1 MEDYLDKALQLLDKV
16 ALDVI
21 MLESDN
27 MAGFRVVLNRF
38 DEVSQ
43 LLEDNQ
49 NDSLVEFSRTTKSML
64 EKVLLEEIPAEEGL
78 KEVADGISLFQEIL
92 RDEQRGKSYSAKV
105 TQFLK
110 EHDMFPASDTMAEGS
125 TTDAGGDEAEN
136 VSEGVETKESNNEPH
151 DVEVA
156 PEPIEDKELLT
167 SFIAEAQEHLDTIEV
182 NILALEQDPED
193 IEVINAIFRPFH
205 TIKGVAGF
213 LNLKEV
219 NRLSHEIETLLD
231 NARDRKLIIDEEI
244 VDIVLETVDR
254 LKGLIN
260 HLKEDIETGFI
271 TPAGADLNTLIFKI
285 RSVTPSY
292 LEDQEKQAGD
302 KSSSRIPAKDGTGVG
317 DILIEKGRLTKS
329 DFEEVVKKQAESDS
343 SKKIGEILMSEHKA
357 TASDVAHALREQKKR
372 RGEKVETKKVG
383 ESQAMFI
390 KVDTKKLDNMVDMV
404 GELVIMQS
412 MIQEDAT
419 LVASKSQKLARNLAQ
434 LRRITSEVQKI
445 SMSMRMIPIKQ
456 TFDKMMRLI
465 RDLSKKAGKFVSL
478 EIYGEDTEI
487 DRNMVDEIYDPLV
500 HMMRNSVDHGIEMP
514 DEREAAGKP
523 KTAIVK
529 LKAYHKGGNI
539 VIEVAD
545 DGRGLDRDQILKKAI
560 EKKLVK
566 PDEKMSD
573 QEINALIFQPGFSTA
588 GKITDVSGRGVGM
601 DVVKRAIESLR
612 GKLDVR
618 SEKNIGTT
626 VIMRLPLTLAII
638 DGMLVRAGDR
648 EYIIPTI
655 SVVESLRP
663 DRESYSTVVG
673 RGEMI
678 KIRENVLPLVR
689 LHKLFGFE
697 PKYRNPW
704 EGIVVV
710 VENEGRRKCI
720 LVDGLIGKHEIVI
733 KNLGEKLKNVKGLAG
748 GAILADGRVGLI
760 LDAAGLFEIS
770 ESR

>member
-1 MEDYLDKALQLLDKV
+1 MEDYLDKALELLDKI

-21 MLESDN
+21 MLEGDN
-27 MAGFRVVLNRF
+27 ITGFSVVLNRF
-38 DEVSQ
+38 DELTQ

-49 NDSLVEFSRTTKSML
+49 NDSLVELGKATKSIV
-64 EKVLLEEIPAEEGL
+64 EKVLLEEIPADEGL
-78 KEVADGISLFQEIL
+78 KEVGDGVSLFQEIL
-92 RDEQRGKSYSAKV
+92 RDEQHGKSYSAKV
-105 TQFLK
+105 TKFLQ
-110 EHDMFPASDTMAEGS
+110 EHDMYPACNTMPAGS
-125 TTDAGGDEAEN
+125 TTDTGDDETASS
-136 VSEGVETKESNNEPH
+136 SEDEETKEDDNGRH
-151 DVEVA
+151 DVEEA
-156 PEPIEDKELLT
+156 PEPIQDKELLA
-167 SFIAEAQEHLDTIEV
+167 SFIAEAQEHLDSIEV

-213 LNLKEV
+213 LNLKEIS
-219 NRLSHEIETLLD
+219 RLSHEIETLLD
-231 NARDRKLIIDEEI
+231 NARDQKLIINEEI
-244 VDIVLETVDR
+244 VDIVLETVD
-254 LKGLIN
+254 LMKALIN
-260 HLKEDIETGFI
+260 HLKEDIKTGFI
-271 TPAGADLNTLIFKI
+271 TSAGLDLDTLISKI
-285 RSVTPSY
+285 ISIIPSD
-292 LEDQEKQAGD
+292 LKGKEKQAGD
-302 KSSSRIPAKDGTGVG
+302 YSSLHASAKDGAGVG
-317 DILIEKGRLTKS
+317 DILIEKGRLTRN
-329 DFEEVVKKQAESDS
+329 DFEEVIKKQEGPDA
-343 SKKIGEILMSEHKA
+343 SKKIGEILISEKKA
-357 TASDVAHALREQKKR
+357 TSSDVAHALREQKKR
-372 RGEKVETKKVG
+372 RGGKVET
-383 ESQAMFI
+383 QPTFI

-419 LVASKSQKLARNLAQ
+419 LVASKSQKLSRNFAQ

-456 TFDKMMRLI
+456 TFHKMMRLV
-465 RDLSKKAGKFVSL
+465 RDLSKKAGKLVSL
-478 EIYGEDTEI
+478 EMYGEDTEI

-514 DEREAAGKP
+514 DEREAAGRP
-523 KTAIVK
+523 KTATVT

-545 DGRGLDRDQILKKAI
+545 DGRGLDREKILKKAI
-560 EKKLVK
+560 DKDLVR

-588 GKITDVSGRGVGM
+588 GQVTDVSGRGVGM

-612 GKLDVR
+612 GKIEVR

-655 SVVESLRP
+655 SVIESLRP

-697 PKYRNPW
+697 PRHHNPW

-710 VENEGRRKCI
+710 IENEGRRKCI

>member
-1 MEDYLDKALQLLDKV
+1 MEDYLNKALELLDKI

-21 MLESDN
+21 MLEGDN
-27 MAGFRVVLNRF
+27 IAGFRVVLNRF
-38 DEVSQ
+38 DEIIQ

-49 NDSLVEFSRTTKSML
+49 NDSLVGFGKATKSIV

-78 KEVADGISLFQEIL
+78 KGVGDGVSIFQEIL
-92 RDEQRGKSYSAKV
+92 RDEQHGKSYSAKV
-105 TQFLK
+105 TKFLK
-110 EHDMFPASDTMAEGS
+110 EQDMFPACNTMPEGS
-125 TTDAGGDEAEN
+125 TTDTGDDETESSAGEEDI
-136 VSEGVETKESNNEPH
+136 KEDDDGLH

-156 PEPIEDKELLT
+156 PEPIDDKDLLT

-231 NARDRKLIIDEEI
+231 NARDQKLIVNEEI
-244 VDIVLETVDR
+244 VDIVLETVD
-254 LKGLIN
+254 LMKALIN
-260 HLKEDIETGFI
+260 HLKENIETGFI
-271 TPAGADLNTLIFKI
+271 TSAGLDLDTLISKI
-285 RSVTPSY
+285 ISIIPSD
-292 LEDQEKQAGD
+292 LEGKEKQAGD
-302 KSSSRIPAKDGTGVG
+302 YSSLHAPAKDGAGVG
-317 DILIEKGRLTKS
+317 DILIEKGRLTKT
-329 DFEEVVKKQAESDS
+329 DFEEVIKKQEGPDA
-343 SKKIGEILMSEHKA
+343 SKKIGEILISEQKA
-357 TASDVAHALREQKKR
+357 TSSDVAHALREQKKR
-372 RGEKVETKKVG
+372 RGGKVDK
-383 ESQAMFI
+383 SQLTFI

-412 MIQEDAT
+412 MIQEDAA
-419 LVASKSQKLARNLAQ
+419 LVASKNQKLSRNLAQ

-456 TFDKMMRLI
+456 TFDKMMRLV
-465 RDLSKKAGKFVSL
+465 RDLSKKADKLVSL
-478 EIYGEDTEI
+478 EMYGEDTEI

-514 DEREAAGKP
+514 DEREAVGKP
-523 KTAIVK
+523 KMAIVQ

-545 DGRGLDRDQILKKAI
+545 DGRGLDRDQIIKKAI
-560 EKKLVK
+560 EKNLVR

-573 QEINALIFQPGFSTA
+573 QEINALIFQAGFSTA
-588 GKITDVSGRGVGM
+588 SKVTDVSGRGVGM

-612 GKLDVR
+612 GKIEVH

-626 VIMRLPLTLAII
+626 VTMRLPLTLAII
-638 DGMLVRAGDR
+638 DGMLVKAGDR

-697 PKYRNPW
+697 PRHHNPW

-710 VENEGRRKCI
+710 IENEGRRKCI

-733 KNLGEKLKNVKGLAG
+733 KSLGEKLKNVKGLAG

-760 LDAAGLFEIS
+760 LDAAGLFDIS